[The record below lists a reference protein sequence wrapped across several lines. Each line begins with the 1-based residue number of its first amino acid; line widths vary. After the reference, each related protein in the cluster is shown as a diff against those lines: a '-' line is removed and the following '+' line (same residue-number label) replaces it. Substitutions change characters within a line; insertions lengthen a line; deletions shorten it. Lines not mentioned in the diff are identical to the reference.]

1 MLEWVDQQCPNF
13 FERYPN
19 LSLVNT
25 LQTTTQ
31 ASNNLRK
38 KDCIGYFWQQP
49 KPLSS
54 FLMSAFHSF
63 LNYLYAN
70 NIDKQW

>member
-31 ASNNLRK
+31 ASKTYEK
-38 KDCIGYFWQQP
+38 KIASVIFGSS
-49 KPLSS
+49 LSR
-54 FLMSAFHSF
+54 
-63 LNYLYAN
+63 
-70 NIDKQW
+70 